1 MKQEKIIPND
11 LDGDLEKFVA
21 GFEKVREMGFVKSHR
36 SHNTGIGKTLED
48 LMGVEENNID
58 GPDFGNIEIKS
69 QRAYASS
76 KVTLFTKSPEP
87 KGVNSI
93 MREKFG
99 IEKYEDKP
107 GLKELHASIFT
118 KFNKVYSKWGFRM
131 KPDDSQ
137 KKIFLEVK
145 ELETDKIA
153 NLDVWYDYDTLQ
165 NIIEKKLQ
173 FLAYVEADRRKTNEG
188 EDFYYKACTIF
199 FNSSFD
205 KFMTLLKND
214 KIQHDIRIGSYKT
227 PGRKNYG
234 KLHDH
239 GSAFRISKNDM
250 SKIFKTKKIIF

>member
-1 MKQEKIIPND
+1 MKQEKIIPID
-11 LDGDLEKFVA
+11 SDGDFEKFII
-21 GFEKVREMGFVKSHR
+21 GFEKVRNMGFVKSHR

-58 GPDFGNIEIKS
+58 GPDFGKIEIKS
-69 QRAYASS
+69 QRAFAGS

-87 KGVNSI
+87 KGVNSV

-118 KFNKVYSKWGFRM
+118 KFNNVYKTWGFRM

-137 KKIFLEVK
+137 RKIFLEVK
-145 ELETDKIA
+145 ELETDEII
-153 NLDVWYDYDTLQ
+153 NLDVWYDYNTLQ
-165 NIIEKKLQ
+165 KIIENKLQ
-173 FLAYVEADRRKTNEG
+173 FLAYVEADTRKTNEG
-188 EDFYYKACTIF
+188 EEFYYKSCNIF

-205 KFMTLLKND
+205 KFMTLLKDN
-214 KIQHDIRIGSYKT
+214 KIQYDIRIGSYKT

-239 GSAFRISKNDM
+239 GSGFRINKSNM
-250 SKIFKTKKIIF
+250 AKIFERNIIV